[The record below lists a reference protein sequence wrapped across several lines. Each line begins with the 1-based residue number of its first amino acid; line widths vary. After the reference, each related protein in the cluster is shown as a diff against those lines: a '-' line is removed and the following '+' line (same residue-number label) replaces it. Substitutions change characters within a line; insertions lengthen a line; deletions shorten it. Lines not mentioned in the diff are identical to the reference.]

1 MEYSGYV
8 LDETGDAPIGGAT
21 ITLVDANNKI
31 IKDASK
37 NPYAVTTDSTGKYIV
52 NPPVAGRLGVKKKG
66 FKSTIVDFGSNAILK
81 KDTNLDKIKAATDIL
96 KKVNAVFAD
105 SGMGTGTGTTGTK
118 LDEKPKDDIKPK
130 DNPKPPKEPMTT
142 PMKVVI
148 GVTIL
153 AFIAITVGVI
163 YQFQKGKPASTP
175 SITV

>member
-8 LDETGDAPIGGAT
+8 LDETGDAPISGAT

-37 NPYAVTTDSTGKYIV
+37 KPYTVTTDSTGKYIV

-96 KKVNAVFAD
+96 KKVNAVFTD
-105 SGMGTGTGTTGTK
+105 SGMGLDAGKTDTK
-118 LDEKPKDDIKPK
+118 TDDKQKDEIKPKDDV
-130 DNPKPPKEPMTT
+130 KPPKEPMST
-142 PMKVVI
+142 PMKLVV
-148 GVTIL
+148 GFGIL
-153 AFIAITVGVI
+153 AFVAIAIGVV
-163 YQFQKGKPASTP
+163 YSFKKGKPVAAP
-175 SITV
+175 AIP